1 MSFIERYEPEYVRNF
16 MTQYP
21 DSPLYVR
28 KVWKNEI
35 RQSLALTD
43 IESCKAVLNDARAF
57 DLQLTYRPVE
67 DNAAELSARDA
78 IVNQAILSTL
88 TLPDLTPELSLYAVG
103 ILLSRASKMPG
114 RDGDILARLTTLP
127 QALGDHAQKGTLQA
141 QFAQLP
147 PVPQLARQLV
157 TLLGSFAFDWSI
169 LPESPRKASLPLQ
182 VTLLTLHDANS
193 EALLQQ
199 QLKVQWQ
206 TTWQQHFAAAPWMMR
221 NWLIY
226 RVYHDVIGQADGADY
241 CPLVCDFISSAR

>member
-1 MSFIERYEPEYVRNF
+1 MSTF
-16 MTQYP
+16 
-21 DSPLYVR
+21 
-28 KVWKNEI
+28 
-35 RQSLALTD
+35 
-43 IESCKAVLNDARAF
+43 
-57 DLQLTYRPVE
+57 
-67 DNAAELSARDA
+67 
-78 IVNQAILSTL
+78 

-127 QALGDHAQKGTLQA
+127 QALADHAKKGTLQT

-147 PVPQLARQLV
+147 PVPQLARQLM
-157 TLLGSFAFDWSI
+157 TLLGSCAFDWSI
-169 LPESPRKASLPLQ
+169 LPESPRKTSLPLQ
-182 VTLLTLHDANS
+182 MPLLTLHDANS

-199 QLKVQWQ
+199 QLQAQWQ

-241 CPLVCDFISSAR
+241 FPLVCDFYLIRTLISLWTLDGSPLRQEDIFALFAMFERWRTSENALLVRQQIQSLCAADPLLSAFSLLT

>member
-1 MSFIERYEPEYVRNF
+1 MSFIECYEPEYVRNF
-16 MTQYP
+16 MAQYP

-43 IESCKAVLNDARAF
+43 IASCKAVLNDARAF
-57 DLQLTYRPVE
+57 ELQLTYRPVE
-67 DNAAELSARDA
+67 ENAAALSARDA
-78 IVNQAILSTL
+78 IVNQIILSTL

-103 ILLSRASKMPG
+103 ILLSRANKMPG
-114 RDGDILARLTTLP
+114 RDGDTLARLTTLP
-127 QALGDHAQKGTLQA
+127 QALADHAQKGTLQA

-157 TLLGSFAFDWSI
+157 TLLGSCAFDWSI

-193 EALLQQ
+193 EALLQH
-199 QLKVQWQ
+199 QLQTQWQ
-206 TTWQQHFAAAPWMMR
+206 TT
-221 NWLIY
+221 
-226 RVYHDVIGQADGADY
+226 
-241 CPLVCDFISSAR
+241 